1 MIAAPAARY
10 LLLVDAEVAERLI
23 RQYVDGW
30 CRGDAAMILAVP
42 RSFAIPVVIGG
53 SSEQQTAVRVD
64 QVDLVRL
71 GSGSSVELNGPGA
84 EWYSYQGP
92 EGTENQNGKR
102 YEVVQTDVPY
112 NEVVVYVWLTVQRY
126 WQGAPGGT
134 CFQQREQQVVVFH
147 PGPQRMQGFIAP
159 GDLYRDPSRMAS

>member
-1 MIAAPAARY
+1 MWNV
-10 LLLVDAEVAERLI
+10 VDA
-23 RQYVDGW
+23 
-30 CRGDAAMILAVP
+30 VP
-42 RSFAIPVVIGG
+42 SSFAIPIVIGG
-53 SSEQQTAVRVD
+53 SSDQQTAVRVD
-64 QVDLVRL
+64 QVDVVRL
-71 GSGSSVELNGPGA
+71 GSGEPVELSGA
-84 EWYSYQGP
+84 GAVWSSFQGP

-147 PGPQRMQGFIAP
+147 PGPQRMEGFIAP
-159 GDLYRDPSRMAS
+159 GDLYGDPSRMAP